1 MTKYR
6 FLVSLL
12 LLAGLAASCSKDD
25 LNESQNAENNRVVL
39 TVNAGDAQGA
49 VLKSAPQLRSA
60 SGDLQLAGYSL
71 RYICEVFKESGNGV
85 SFYREERLVTDASQ
99 PENFEFDVPDAGGYG
114 AVLWADY
121 VADDASKTYAH
132 YDNKFYTTGYMTE
145 QSLRYIQ
152 INPVAYAVNTPA
164 RDAFFAKKIFTKVAG
179 TPLNLGDITLKRP
192 FGRINIIETDEAMR
206 TNLNYINIS
215 YKVPLTFR
223 PLTGAI
229 SGEQTVALNNIQSF
243 PDASAEKAN
252 LFYDYVFAP
261 ESGQHLLPA
270 ITVQY
275 VMQGNPTVNTST
287 IPANMPVER
296 NKRTN
301 ISGNLIINTSATS
314 LSVELDDAWTTPDIN
329 N

>member
-1 MTKYR
+1 M
-6 FLVSLL
+6 
-12 LLAGLAASCSKDD
+12 
-25 LNESQNAENNRVVL
+25 
-39 TVNAGDAQGA
+39 
-49 VLKSAPQLRSA
+49 
-60 SGDLQLAGYSL
+60 
-71 RYICEVFKESGNGV
+71 
-85 SFYREERLVTDASQ
+85 
-99 PENFEFDVPDAGGYG
+99 
-114 AVLWADY
+114 LWADY
-121 VADDASKTYAH
+121 VADDASTNYGC
-132 YDNKFYTTGYMTE
+132 YEDKFYNTGAMTD

-192 FGRINIIETDEAMR
+192 FGRINIIETDESMR
-206 TNLNYINIS
+206 SNLNYINIS
-215 YKVPLTFR
+215 YSVPSTFK
-223 PLTGAI
+223 PLTGEI
-229 SGEQTVALNNIQSF
+229 SGTHNVAINNIQSF
-243 PDASAEKAN
+243 PNAATEKAN

-261 ESGQHLLPA
+261 ESGQQLLPA

-314 LSVELDDAWTTPDIN
+314 LSVELDDAWTSPDIDQ
-329 N
+329 